1 MPTDPIVILGAG
13 LSGLSIAHHLGGSY
27 RLYEKESEVG
37 GTCRTRFVDG
47 FGFDYA
53 EHFLRLPDSMPE
65 VGALVGDLLGDG
77 LARHELSA
85 AVHLAGV
92 EVGYP
97 LQTHLHG
104 LPPSIISEC
113 LLGAI
118 RAAASPP
125 PAAPRSFEEWILAY
139 LGEGI
144 ARHFMLPYNHKI
156 WAVPAHEM
164 TCDWFQG
171 RAEVSAELET
181 ILEGAVTPGES
192 RAGPVRE
199 RWYPRG
205 GGCRTI
211 AQAFARNLDHLQ
223 LDSRAVAL
231 ELGDRRLH
239 FADGTS
245 ARYER
250 LVSTIPLTALVTML
264 TDCPDDVAAPARGL
278 RHNSAACVNV
288 GVDRG
293 DLSRHHWIYFPEPE
307 FPFARVN
314 FPANF
319 SAGLAPP
326 GQGSVQCLVTYLPES
341 PPDLDGLADRCLE
354 GLRTAGLLREEDRI
368 LVLDQFTIEHAFPI
382 PTLGHRERVDAV
394 DGFLRAHGVWSVGR
408 YGSWTYTGME
418 HAIALG
424 AEVARELGVG
434 VERVPAASI

>member
-1 MPTDPIVILGAG
+1 MQTEPIVILGAG
-13 LSGLSIAHHLGGSY
+13 LSGLSIAHHLEGGY

-65 VGALVGDLLGDG
+65 VGALARDLLADD
-77 LARHELSA
+77 LVRHELSA

-104 LPPSIISEC
+104 LPPSIISDC

-125 PAAPRSFEEWILAY
+125 PGAPRSFEEWILAY
-139 LGEGI
+139 LGDGI

-156 WAVPAHEM
+156 WAMPAREM
-164 TCDWFQG
+164 TCDWFEG
-171 RAEVSAELET
+171 RAEVSAELEA
-181 ILEGAVTPGES
+181 IIEGAVTPGES

-199 RWYPRG
+199 RWYPRS

-211 AQAFARNLDHLQ
+211 AQAFAGNLEHLQ
-223 LDSRAVAL
+223 LERPAVAV
-231 ELGDRRLH
+231 ELGTRCVH

-245 ARYER
+245 APYDR
-250 LVSTIPLTALVTML
+250 LISTLPITTLVAML
-264 TDCPDDVAAPARGL
+264 TDCSDDVQAAADGL
-278 RHNSAACVNV
+278 RYNSAACVNV
-288 GVDRG
+288 GVNRA

-319 SAGLAPP
+319 SSDLVPP
-326 GQGSVQCLVTYLPES
+326 GCGSVQCLVTHLPES
-341 PPDLDGLADRCLE
+341 PPDVDSLADRCLE
-354 GLRTAGLLREEDRI
+354 GLRAAGLLRQEDRI
-368 LVLDQFTIEHAFPI
+368 LVLDQFVIEHAFPI
-382 PTLGHRERVDAV
+382 PTLDHRQRVGTIDS
-394 DGFLRAHGVWSVGR
+394 FLRAHGVWSVGR

-418 HAIALG
+418 HAMALG
-424 AEVARELGVG
+424 AEIARDVSAS